1 MSKIIEKVLEKKLFI
16 LKSEK
21 VKKFLE
27 KNDIKIEKLNCIEVF
42 GGIGLNDSIFEKYA
56 KNFEVWEIDKKLEVE
71 LKKNLPNANVKI
83 CDTIKKLKDEKEFHK
98 FDLILIDNPIGVFGE
113 SLEYCEHF
121 DLINNIH
128 KFIEDS
134 AIIIFLVNKKP
145 FFFKKL
151 IEKNELW
158 KKRRKEFYGNLNI
171 ENISIEFLLS
181 FYSELFNNM
190 GFDIEFS
197 RNISRHSPHLDYLI
211 YKIKRKSKKE
221 MLNHTDWISLSGLMK
236 K

>member
-1 MSKIIEKVLEKKLFI
+1 MSKIIEKISEKKLFI

-27 KNDIKIEKLNCIEVF
+27 EKNIEIEKLNCIEVF
-42 GGIGLNDSIFEKYA
+42 GGTGLNDSIFEKHA
-56 KNFEVWEIDKKLEVE
+56 KSFEVWEIDRNLEVE

-83 CDTIKKLKDEKEFHK
+83 CDTIKTLKDRKEFQK

-145 FFFKKL
+145 FFFKKF
-151 IEKNELW
+151 IQKNRLW
-158 KKRRKEFYGNLNI
+158 KKRRKEFYGDLDV
-171 ENISIEFLLS
+171 ENISIKFLLS
-181 FYSELFNNM
+181 FYTELFNNM
-190 GFDIEFS
+190 GFDIDFS
-197 RNISRHSPHLDYLI
+197 KNISRHSPHLDYLV
-211 YKIKRKSKKE
+211 YKISKKSNSE
-221 MLNHTDWISLSGLMK
+221 IINHTDWISLSELMK

>member
-1 MSKIIEKVLEKKLFI
+1 MWSNYQNIQDNDSFWISIIILTIYSVIRVSVSKNKTVDIIQLLRKRMKEIIENILDKKLFI

-21 VKKFLE
+21 VKEFLE
-27 KNDIKIEKLNCIEVF
+27 KNEIKLEKLNAIEVF
-42 GGIGLNDSIFEKYA
+42 GGTGLNDSIFEKHA
-56 KNFEVWEIDKKLEVE
+56 KTFDVWEIDPTLEKE
-71 LKKNLPNANVKI
+71 LKKNLPRANVKI
-83 CDTIKKLKDEKEFHK
+83 CDTIKTLKNGKEFQK

-121 DLINNIH
+121 DLINDVH

-145 FFFKKL
+145 FFLKKF

-181 FYSELFNNM
+181 FYTELFNNM
-190 GFDIEFS
+190 
-197 RNISRHSPHLDYLI
+197 
-211 YKIKRKSKKE
+211 
-221 MLNHTDWISLSGLMK
+221 
-236 K
+236 